1 MVSLEQI
8 TALQTRITDEIFHAL
23 GLKKDGPLRRALG
36 GLVARPTRRFASIF
50 AAADEEIARGG
61 IPCGSRSLLPE
72 FNIDLQAQGAE
83 ALPAQGPLLVVS
95 NHPGAYDSICLAS
108 CLPRADLKIIVW
120 EVPFYRA
127 MRNADRWFIYTHADP
142 AVRIESL
149 RQGIRHLLSGGSLLL
164 FATATIDP
172 DPAVMPG
179 ATDEIRKWSASIEAF
194 LRKVP
199 NLQTCLAIASGVIER
214 RFAHHPLTRIHRGAL
229 ERRRLAEVLQILH
242 QLAHPHSIH
251 PQVRLSFTPPV
262 TAADLAQQS
271 QDPRRLLSAVTAR
284 GVELLQQHMR
294 RWYHSPDLSP

>member
-1 MVSLEQI
+1 MVSLEQV
-8 TALQTRITDEIFHAL
+8 TALQNRITDEVFHAL

-61 IPCGSRSLLPE
+61 IPGGSRSLLPE

-83 ALPAQGPLLVVS
+83 ALPAQGPLLIVS

-127 MRNADRWFIYTHADP
+127 MCNADRWFIYTHADP

-172 DPAVMPG
+172 DPAVLPG
-179 ATDEIRKWSASIEAF
+179 ASDEIGKWSASIEAF
-194 LRKVP
+194 LRNVP

-214 RFAHHPLTRIHRGAL
+214 RFANHPLTRIHRGAL
-229 ERRRLAEVLQILH
+229 ERRWLAEVLQILS
-242 QLAHPHSIH
+242 QLARPNTIRPH
-251 PQVRLSFTPPV
+251 VRVSFTPPV
-262 TAADLAQQS
+262 TAAELAQQS
-271 QDPRRLLSAVTAR
+271 QDPRRLLSAITAR
-284 GVELLQQHMR
+284 GVELLQQHMHS
-294 RWYHSPDLSP
+294 WYRSQNLAP

>member
-1 MVSLEQI
+1 MVSLEQV
-8 TALQTRITDEIFHAL
+8 TALQKRITDEIFYAL
-23 GLKKDGPLRRALG
+23 GLSKEGALRRALG
-36 GLVARPTRRFASIF
+36 GLVDRPTRRFARMF
-50 AAADEEIARGG
+50 AAADEEIAHGG
-61 IPCGSRSLLPE
+61 IPGGSRTLLPE

-83 ALPAQGPLLVVS
+83 ALPAQGPLLLVS
-95 NHPGAYDSICLAS
+95 NHPGAYDSICLAA

-127 MRNADRWFIYTHADP
+127 MRNADRWFIYTHADA

-172 DPAVMPG
+172 DPAVLPS
-179 ATDEIRKWSASIEAF
+179 ADEEIRNWSASIEAF

-199 NLQTCLAIASGVIER
+199 DLQTCLAIASGVIER
-214 RFAHHPLTRIHRGAL
+214 RFAHHPLTRIRRGAL

-242 QLAHPHSIH
+242 QLAHPHSIR

-262 TAADLAQQS
+262 TAAELAQES
-271 QDPRRLLSAVTAR
+271 GEPRRLLSAVTAR
-284 GVELLQQHMR
+284 GVELLRQHMQ
-294 RWYHSPDLSP
+294 RWYPALEPAA

>member
-1 MVSLEQI
+1 MVTLEQVS
-8 TALQTRITDEIFHAL
+8 ALQKRTTDEVFHAL

-36 GLVARPTRRFASIF
+36 GLVARPTRRFAGMF
-50 AAADEEIARGG
+50 AAADEEIAHSG
-61 IPCGSRSLLPE
+61 IPGGSRSLLPE

-83 ALPAQGPLLVVS
+83 ALPAQGPLLIVS

-108 CLPRADLKIIVW
+108 CLPRTDLKIIVW

-127 MRNADRWFIYTHADP
+127 MRNAGRWFIYTHADA
-142 AVRIESL
+142 AVRLESL
-149 RQGIRHLLSGGSLLL
+149 RQGIRHLLAGGSLLL

-179 ATDEIRKWSASIEAF
+179 AGDEIRKWSSSIEAF

-199 NLQTCLAIASGVIER
+199 DLQTCLGIASGVIER
-214 RFAHHPLTRIHRGAL
+214 RFAHHPLTRIQRGAL

-242 QLAHPHSIH
+242 QLAHPNSLH
-251 PQVRLSFTPPV
+251 PQVRLSFSPPI
-262 TAADLAQQS
+262 TAAELAQES
-271 QDPRRLLSAVTAR
+271 GDPRRLLSAVTAR

-294 RWYHSPDLSP
+294 RWYGSPNLSP